1 MSAAK
6 TFKAVGNGAVVIAAI
21 VACVVAAL
29 MFVPG
34 LLGFDRYVI
43 TGGSMSGTFE
53 RGSLVV
59 ERQVPV
65 SELRVGDIITYLPPA
80 ESGISELVTHRIV
93 SVEPAPDGSGS
104 RVFHT
109 KGDANASADP
119 WTFTLADT
127 VQPRV
132 EGWIPLVGW
141 IFVALS
147 APGIRMLAIGVP
159 AGIIALLFLRDLVRA
174 GRRRDE
180 DASAAVEPVP
190 SLAVEPAPSV
200 AAERLPSAAIE
211 PVLPLAVL

>member
-34 LLGFDRYVI
+34 LLGYDRYVI

-53 RGSLVV
+53 RGSLVF

-65 SELRVGDIITYLPPA
+65 EDLNVGDVITYLPPA
-80 ESGISELVTHRIV
+80 ESGISELVTHRVISITPNPDV
-93 SVEPAPDGSGS
+93 SGGL
-104 RVFHT
+104 VFKT

-132 EGWIPLVGW
+132 LGWIPLVGW
-141 IFVALS
+141 IFIALS
-147 APGIRMLAIGVP
+147 APGIRMLAIGIP
-159 AGIIALLFLRDLVRA
+159 AAVIALLFLLDFVR
-174 GRRRDE
+174 GLRRRDE
-180 DASAAVEPVP
+180 EVFDTEDAPALVPVERP
-190 SLAVEPAPSV
+190 SFALHAPA
-200 AAERLPSAAIE
+200 R
-211 PVLPLAVL
+211 